1 VNFRRI
7 SIICLLFVTLLYT
20 VPPARAVSEEE
31 QAFLSMYFTPEE
43 LEIATR
49 RAIPL
54 REAPA
59 IATVITAQ
67 EIRNMGART
76 LMDVL
81 RLVPG
86 MGIAITD
93 QGFFR
98 LEVRGTVTG
107 QSEKV
112 LIMIDGHS
120 MNKNHSGS
128 AFPFFLDHL
137 SVDNIRKIEIVRGP
151 GSALYGTNAFVAV
164 INIVTVS
171 AENMEG
177 ANLSVSGGSF
187 DTQKYNLF
195 GGKTFNNGLKISGS
209 IDYMKTHGPDL
220 RITEDRLSGTPFTAA
235 PGNADTRFEGVG
247 IYFEASY
254 KDLTY
259 RGQYLANDRGAYIGL
274 GNALTD
280 YNSIKSY
287 NFWQELSY
295 SHSFTEKF
303 SSTTKLYYDYFKQ
316 DWLAKVFPD
325 GFAGSFPHGMI
336 GGPKAKDRTIGGEIQ
351 LDYSISDTNHLLA
364 GINYEEMKQYDVK
377 AISNFDPNTGLYLGS
392 IQDISSWGNWNRN
405 VKRYIFAAYI
415 QDEWKIKDN
424 LRLTAGVRYDHY
436 NDFGDTT
443 NPRFGIVWRFLE
455 NADLKLLY
463 GQAFRAPT
471 FTELYSI
478 NNPTIIGN
486 PDLDPEKIKT
496 YEASLGYTYTER
508 FRIELNYFYNDI
520 DDLIVRDPSTSP
532 MTYANLGR
540 AEIDGI
546 EAVLTEKYS
555 ADNYWKIAYTWQD
568 PRDAHTGERIAF
580 VPSNRAS
587 ASVNYGFSKYL
598 VSHVDVLWT
607 GPRPRPL
614 GDIRDDVASYT
625 TVDLTLTLRNIYE
638 NLEIQ
643 AAIHNLFDEK
653 YEDPDLSGAA
663 QFIPH
668 DYPREGISALLRV
681 SYRF

>member
-1 VNFRRI
+1 VP
-7 SIICLLFVTLLYT
+7 LLYT
-20 VPPARAVSEEE
+20 VPPAHAISEEE

-43 LEIATR
+43 LEVSTR

-59 IATVITAQ
+59 IATVITAK

-112 LIMIDGHS
+112 LIMIDGHA
-120 MNKNHSGS
+120 MNKNPAGS

-137 SVDNIRKIEIVRGP
+137 SVDNIKKIEIVRGP
-151 GSALYGTNAFVAV
+151 GSALYGSNAFVAV
-164 INIVTVS
+164 INIITEN
-171 AENMEG
+171 AESMEG

-187 DTQKYNLF
+187 DTQKYNLLA
-195 GGKTFNNGLKISGS
+195 GKTFKNGLKISGS

-220 RITEDRLSGTPFTAA
+220 RIREDQLSGTPFTTA
-235 PGNADTRFEGVG
+235 PGNADTRFEGAG
-247 IYFEASY
+247 INFEASY
-254 KDLTY
+254 NNLTY

-274 GNALTD
+274 GHALTD
-280 YNSIKSY
+280 YNSIKSD
-287 NFWQELSY
+287 NFWQELIF
-295 SHSFTEKF
+295 SHSFTKKF
-303 SSTTKLYYDYFKQ
+303 SSTMKLYYDYFKQ

-325 GFAGSFPHGMI
+325 GFAGSFPNGMI
-336 GGPKAKDRTIGGEIQ
+336 GGPKAKNRTIGGDIQ

-364 GINYEEMKQYDVK
+364 GLVYEEMKQYDVK
-377 AISNFDPNTGLYLGS
+377 AISNFNPNTGQYIGPV
-392 IQDISSWGNWNRN
+392 QDISSWGNWNRN
-405 VKRYIFAAYI
+405 VKRDIFAAYI
-415 QDEWKIKDN
+415 QDEWALKDN
-424 LRLTAGVRYDHY
+424 LSLTAGLRYDHY
-436 NDFGDTT
+436 SDFGDTT
-443 NPRFGIVWRFLE
+443 NPRLGIVWRFLE
-455 NADLKLLY
+455 NTDLKLLY

-478 NNPTIIGN
+478 NNPTIMGN
-486 PDLDPEKIKT
+486 PDLAPEKIKT
-496 YEASLGYTYTER
+496 YEASIGYTYSGR

-532 MTYANLGR
+532 ATYANLGR

-546 EAVLTEKYS
+546 EAVLTGKYS

-568 PRDAHTGERIAF
+568 PRDSHSGERIAF
-580 VPSNRAS
+580 VPGNRAS

-598 VSHVDVLWT
+598 DSHIDVLWT
-607 GPRPRPL
+607 GPRPRPP
-614 GDIRDDVASYT
+614 GDTRDDVASYT
-625 TVDLTLTLRNIYE
+625 TVDLTLTLRNIYK
-638 NLEIQ
+638 NLEVQ
-643 AAIHNLFDEK
+643 TAIHNLFDEK

-663 QFIPH
+663 QFIPQ
-668 DYPREGISALLRV
+668 DYPREGLSALLRV